1 MAEITCNCRRHK
13 TWEFEVGEI
22 LETANRSASTRDI
35 IKSFMAPQ
43 IWYYVTLGDPGVEEK
58 VEMTETGGGKFDEEN

>member
-1 MAEITCNCRRHK
+1 
-13 TWEFEVGEI
+13 
-22 LETANRSASTRDI
+22 
-35 IKSFMAPQ
+35 MAPQ